1 MKEKFMLVVETLHV
15 DDTGGSEN
23 VSRTDQRRGGE
34 RAGLARRG
42 RELNA
47 WVLSPISSIAR
58 IV

>member
-1 MKEKFMLVVETLHV
+1 MLVVETLHV